1 MRPLLQL
8 CSQTTGKKDCY
19 FTLLPRA
26 RMDEKEPPHH
36 RRYGQTG
43 TGKTFTM
50 DGGAAPHLRGV
61 IPRTFDHVFAFIKGG
76 ESGASQF
83 LVRHASRGAAVLV

>member
-1 MRPLLQL
+1 
-8 CSQTTGKKDCY
+8 
-19 FTLLPRA
+19 
-26 RMDEKEPPHH
+26 
-36 RRYGQTG
+36 
-43 TGKTFTM
+43 M

-83 LVRHASRGAAVLV
+83 LVRHVFAVLQLLSMEVVQHVNDLS

>member
-1 MRPLLQL
+1 MHL
-8 CSQTTGKKDCY
+8 CSVWTGRTRSHC
-19 FTLLPRA
+19 
-26 RMDEKEPPHH
+26 

-76 ESGASQF
+76 ESGTSQF
-83 LVRHASRGAAVLV
+83 LVRRVFVLSPQKLFK